1 MDTQEPHEREQVPN
15 EYSPFSE
22 SAEIIKFFP
31 GGMRRKVFDE
41 IAGAL
46 AGGIPI
52 VTLTGEEGSGKTVL
66 CRMLE
71 DRLSS
76 GFIPVY
82 FPQPA
87 DSFEDVLKTIVR
99 KLGIATDPAPKNRAE
114 LLQSIVSHLHGHNLR
129 VVLIFDEA
137 ERIFLA
143 TLERVRKM
151 LDLTN
156 DDGIFV
162 QMVMSGR
169 SGLHHNFRNLA
180 LVNFKPAEERHY
192 SLEPLT
198 EDETYEYLTY
208 AMVDDAPEKRSFFS
222 RKAAAAIFASSRGN
236 LRTINHLADESLRQ
250 NEGRNHLSPVGENDQ
265 EKKTGQDKPRRRLQR
280 PVVSLPKFSLNW
292 RYLAWGGG
300 AICIALA
307 FLLFRPEG
315 ETERPQVAVVQDS
328 DTAIDIS
335 KPEEVE
341 KVESDAEAIEQKE
354 QEKQEKEEAPAAHS
368 GENTQRALESNS
380 APAPETVEPAPAAQ
394 SAPIEPVVVSIPQ
407 QPEAPAAGTRIEAEE
422 KKLPAIA
429 AEGIPEREAEQEEK
443 LPAAP
448 VEADRQLEPAAEV
461 AVEES
466 ATVDSASQS
475 QPPRQEIAVVAE
487 ETAQPAAAIEEAP
500 VVPQT
505 IKAREVIKHREELV
519 PAIPETI
526 ASQRVKILKQEE
538 EPDPVEMPTTPTTIR
553 AVEQKKE
560 SVVEPVPAPLT
571 EQSPQAVEPE
581 KVAITVPEKPK
592 KTESV
597 DKVYTRRVAA
607 GASWLSGLKNDRYTV
622 RLMVI
627 TSGDAEKKLKAM
639 LGEKQYREEA
649 DKFYILRRE
658 SNPGVQYVYY
668 GEYPTM
674 TAARNA
680 RNTIPEFLRGYKP
693 YAISVKGAVQRA
705 QQEE

>member
-1 MDTQEPHEREQVPN
+1 MDTQEPHEQEQVPN

-22 SAEIIKFFP
+22 SAETGKFFP

-71 DRLSS
+71 AWLSS

-87 DSFEDVLKTIVR
+87 DSFEDVLKAIIR

-114 LLQSIVSHLHGHNLR
+114 LLQSTVSHLHDHNLR

-156 DDGIFV
+156 DGGIFV
-162 QMVMSGR
+162 QMVMAGR

-180 LVNFKPAEERHY
+180 LCNFQPAEERHF

-198 EDETYEYLTY
+198 EDETYEYLTF
-208 AMVDDAPEKRSFFS
+208 AMVDEAPEKRSFFS
-222 RKAAAAIFASSRGN
+222 RKTAAAIFASSRGN
-236 LRTINHLADESLRQ
+236 LRTINHLADESLRK
-250 NEGRNHLSPVGENDQ
+250 NEGRNHLNPVGDNDQ
-265 EKKTGQDKPRRRLQR
+265 EKKTGQDTPRRRLQR
-280 PVVSLPKFSLNW
+280 PGVSLPKFSLNW

-315 ETERPQVAVVQDS
+315 ETNGPQVAVVQDS
-328 DTAIDIS
+328 ETAIDIS
-335 KPEEVE
+335 KPEEME
-341 KVESDAEAIEQKE
+341 KVESDAEAIEQKDQE
-354 QEKQEKEEAPAAHS
+354 TQEKKEAPAAHN

-380 APAPETVEPAPAAQ
+380 APAPETVEPAPAAL

-407 QPEAPAAGTRIEAEE
+407 QPEAPAAGTRLEAEE
-422 KKLPAIA
+422 KKLPATA

-448 VEADRQLEPAAEV
+448 VEADRQLESAAET

-466 ATVDSASQS
+466 TTVDSASQS
-475 QPPRQEIAVVAE
+475 QPTRQEIAVVAE
-487 ETAQPAAAIEEAP
+487 ETDQPAAAIEEAP
-500 VVPQT
+500 IVPQT
-505 IKAREVIKHREELV
+505 IKAREVIKHREELA
-519 PAIPETI
+519 PAIRETI
-526 ASQRVKILKQEE
+526 ASQQVKILKQEE
-538 EPDPVEMPTTPTTIR
+538 PDAVEMPAAPTTIK

-560 SVVEPVPAPLT
+560 SVVEPIPAPSA

-581 KVAITVPEKPK
+581 KVAVTVPEKPK

>member
-1 MDTQEPHEREQVPN
+1 MDTQELREREQVSN
-15 EYSPFSE
+15 EDSPFSE
-22 SAEIIKFFP
+22 FAETGKFFP
-31 GGMRRKVFDE
+31 GGMRRKVLDE

-46 AGGIPI
+46 AGGVPI

-71 DRLSS
+71 DWLSS

-87 DSFEDVLKTIVR
+87 DSFEDVLKAIVR
-99 KLGIATDPAPKNRAE
+99 QLGLATDPAPKNRAE
-114 LLQSIVSHLHGHNLR
+114 LLQSIVAHLHDHNLR

-156 DDGIFV
+156 DGGVFV

-180 LVNFKPAEERHY
+180 LCNFQPAEERHF

-198 EDETYEYLTY
+198 ENETYEYLTF
-208 AMVDDAPEKRSFFS
+208 AMVDEAPERRSFFS
-222 RKAAAAIFASSRGN
+222 RTTAAAIFASSRGN
-236 LRTINHLADESLRQ
+236 LRTINRLADELLTKD
-250 NEGRNHLSPVGENDQ
+250 EGRDHINPVGDNGR
-265 EKKTGQDKPRRRLQR
+265 EKQIGQDTPRRRLQR
-280 PVVSLPKFSLNW
+280 PVVSIPKFSLNW

-300 AICIALA
+300 AIGIVLA

-315 ETERPQVAVVQDS
+315 DTDGPQVAVVQDS
-328 DTAIDIS
+328 ETAINIP
-335 KPEEVE
+335 KPEEME
-341 KVESDAEAIEQKE
+341 KVQPDAEGIKQQGPEQ
-354 QEKQEKEEAPAAHS
+354 QEKKVASVAHS
-368 GENTQRALESNS
+368 GEKGQRELEPNS
-380 APAPETVEPAPAAQ
+380 TPAPESVEPEPAVLT
-394 SAPIEPVVVSIPQ
+394 APIEPVVVSIPQ
-407 QPEAPAAGTRIEAEE
+407 QPEVPAAGTRFEAEE
-422 KKLPAIA
+422 KKLPAPSTG
-429 AEGIPEREAEQEEK
+429 GISEREAEQEEK
-443 LPAAP
+443 LPVAP
-448 VEADRQLEPAAEV
+448 VEAERQSESAAEST
-461 AVEES
+461 VEES
-466 ATVDSASQS
+466 ATVDSASRS
-475 QPPRQEIAVVAE
+475 LPTPQEVDVVADD
-487 ETAQPAAAIEEAP
+487 TDQPAAAIEEAP
-500 VVPQT
+500 IAPQM
-505 IKAREVIKHREELV
+505 IKAREVVKHREELA
-519 PAIPETI
+519 PAVRETI

-538 EPDPVEMPTTPTTIR
+538 PDNVELPAIPTTIR

-560 SVVEPVPAPLT
+560 AEVEPRPAPST
-571 EQSPQAVEPE
+571 EPSPQAVEPE
-581 KVAITVPEKPK
+581 KVAVTVPQKPK
-592 KTESV
+592 KAESV
-597 DKVYTRRVAA
+597 DKVYTSRVAA

-639 LGEKQYREEA
+639 LGEKQYRDEA

-658 SNPGVQYVYY
+658 SNPDVQYVYY

-693 YAISVKGAVQRA
+693 YAMSVKGAVQGA